1 MSTGNGKE
9 TQIPVRCPL
18 IRRPVRLDHGQDC
31 DIGWTQLHVLQRVQ
45 APGPGQGRDAAGG
58 EEDSDGE
65 QRGWHRGDC
74 HHEHP
79 PRGHRQVTA
88 VHLHHTSSGSEDSD
102 VIPRYKPL
110 RMRLWCTPTSK
121 SLTTHARFLFKNLRQ
136 KQKVTIMI
144 SFLEPTSNNNH

>member
-1 MSTGNGKE
+1 MSTGNGQE

-31 DIGWTQLHVLQRVQ
+31 DLGWTQLHVLQRVQ

-88 VHLHHTSSGSEDSD
+88 VHLHHHQLWVRGLGCYPPLQAAENEIVMYAYFKKPDH
-102 VIPRYKPL
+102 PRKVL
-110 RMRLWCTPTSK
+110 VQE
-121 SLTTHARFLFKNLRQ
+121 FKTKAKGHDHDFFFRAYI
-136 KQKVTIMI
+136 K
-144 SFLEPTSNNNH
+144 